1 MKQTDGSEWMFLS
14 DAEEQLLLSY
24 LDGEAGIV
32 KRLRARFL
40 LRRPE
45 ARSYLESMRRVGVE
59 TRAWAEGR
67 EVPTVDL
74 WQRVSQRLDQEERAA
89 RFLGSRA
96 SGVVPVRHVWSER
109 LAWAIPSAA
118 VAALATVFVVGTEFR
133 VPGGFYSMAGTVRQE
148 HEQLATIE
156 PSDLGFAGASSQPVS
171 LRSSTAV
178 RPPPYLSAPVEVK
191 WMRSN
196 GRVQLM
202 QDPENRSAII
212 WIRTDPAHRRRT
224 GGGEVSRQARIPEAI
239 PVSTRSVVG
248 VR

>member
-1 MKQTDGSEWMFLS
+1 MKQADGSEWMLLS
-14 DAEEQLLLSY
+14 DGEEQLLLAY
-24 LDGEAGIV
+24 LDGEAGV
-32 KRLRARFL
+32 LRRLRARLL

-45 ARSYLESMRRVGVE
+45 ARSYLESVRRVGAE
-59 TRAWAEGR
+59 TRAWAEER
-67 EVPTVDL
+67 NVPTVDL

-89 RFLGSRA
+89 KFLGARTSN
-96 SGVVPVRHVWSER
+96 VVPVRHVWSER
-109 LAWAIPSAA
+109 LAWAVPSAA

-148 HEQLATIE
+148 REQLATIE
-156 PSDLGFAGASSQPVS
+156 PSDFGLPGAPAQTVS
-171 LRSSTAV
+171 LRSSV
-178 RPPPYLSAPVEVK
+178 PSRPSPYLSAPVEVK

-212 WIRTDPAHRRRT
+212 WIRTNPAHRRRS
-224 GGGEVSRQARIPEAI
+224 GISEVAPQSRIPEAI
-239 PVSTRSVVG
+239 PVSTRSIGG